1 MYPNPPSAGSN
12 AEDRRSANANAHAVG
27 AAAIPKGLLY
37 NAASFFPGRYV
48 PVRELILIT
57 ISGIDR
63 PAVTSTVT
71 SILAR
76 HNTNIL
82 DIGQAVIHE
91 NLTLGLLVEF
101 PAGEDA
107 APIIKEVLYGM
118 HELGMQVKYQS
129 ITEASYQEWVNQQG
143 KERHIVT
150 LLARQVTAEQIAA
163 LTTIVAEHGLNIDG
177 ITRLSG
183 RVPLDTIDSKSKAC
197 VEFSARGTPK
207 DLTRLRADFMELSSR
222 LEVDIA
228 VQEDNMYRRTR
239 RLVCFDMDSTLIEAE
254 VIDELAKAA
263 GVGDKVAAITEAA
276 MRGEMDFK
284 ESFARRMALLQGLD
298 SVVLDEIAHRLTLTE
313 GAENLMKTLRKLGY
327 KTAILSGGFSYF
339 GRHVQSR
346 LGIDYVFA
354 NELEIVEG
362 KITGQVVG
370 QVIDGQRKAELL
382 RELAAKEGISLEQVI
397 AVGDGANDLPMLS
410 IAGLGIAF
418 RAKPLVKA
426 SAKQSIS
433 TLGLDAILYLMGL
446 RDRDIHSAN

>member
-1 MYPNPPSAGSN
+1 M
-12 AEDRRSANANAHAVG
+12 RRIVCRADGDARARG
-27 AAAIPKGLLY
+27 AAAIPADLLY
-37 NAASFFPGRYV
+37 NAASHFPGRCV

-129 ITEASYQEWVNQQG
+129 ITEASYHEWVNQQG

-163 LTTIVAEHGLNIDG
+163 LTTIVAEHGLNIDA

-183 RVPLDTIDSKSKAC
+183 RVPLDTVDSKSKAC

-263 GVGDKVAAITEAA
+263 GVGDKVVAITEAA

-298 SVVLDEIAHRLTLTE
+298 AAVLDEIANRLTLTE

-446 RDRDIHSAN
+446 RDRDIHSAS